1 MVEVVKEFPDGMV
14 PLGNTPFNFEC
25 HPGVPCFTRCCK
37 DVDLTLY
44 PFDIIRLKNALNMDS
59 EDFVRAHAYL
69 VRGDNPF
76 FPTVKLKLSDDNT
89 KSCPFLKEE
98 GCQVYNDRPSAC
110 RTYPLERAVDRL
122 TRKGVASEFYFL
134 TNHTYCLG
142 HREEKKFKVDS
153 WIRNQRLIEFNTMNA
168 LWVEIDTLFATNP
181 WKGEGEGGEKQ
192 QIAFMVCYN
201 IDGFRRFT
209 EEHQILKKFRIA
221 SDFKRRI
228 AKEDQELLKFG
239 LEWLKMIFTGKSSLI
254 LR

>member
-1 MVEVVKEFPDGMV
+1 M
-14 PLGNTPFNFEC
+14 
-25 HPGVPCFTRCCK
+25 
-37 DVDLTLY
+37 
-44 PFDIIRLKNALNMDS
+44 
-59 EDFVRAHAYL
+59 
-69 VRGDNPF
+69 
-76 FPTVKLKLSDDNT
+76 
-89 KSCPFLKEE
+89 
-98 GCQVYNDRPSAC
+98 
-110 RTYPLERAVDRL
+110 
-122 TRKGVASEFYFL
+122 